1 METNIYS
8 EINKFRKV
16 LIIICIV
23 MVIVIGFLMLLVWWP
38 MINNLSGR
46 IVSSSQILAL
56 IPLRIFIRN
65 SKLYK

>member
-1 METNIYS
+1 
-8 EINKFRKV
+8 
-16 LIIICIV
+16 